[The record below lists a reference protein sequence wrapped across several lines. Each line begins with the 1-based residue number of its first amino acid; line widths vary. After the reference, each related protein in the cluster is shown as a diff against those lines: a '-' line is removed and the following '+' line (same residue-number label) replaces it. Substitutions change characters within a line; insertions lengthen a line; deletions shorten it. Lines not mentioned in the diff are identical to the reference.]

1 MQFCNGFYLTLDN
14 HYIYHYKDHLGN
26 VRLSY
31 TDTNKDGFIQPRQYF
46 QRQCDDISS
55 DPWDIPNC
63 IYIWKPGEIVEVNNY
78 YPFGLL
84 HDYIATTQNAYQ
96 YKYNGKELQE
106 TGMYDY
112 GASMYMPDLGR
123 WGVIDP
129 KAELMRRWSPYNYA
143 FDNPIR
149 FIDPDGRAPKDDHF
163 NKFGR
168 YIGTDNKRTNNVVVH
183 TNSSATNLSH
193 LNGDKGVL
201 LSQLDYSSRGTAKA
215 VSNVVA
221 HYAGQKGLAGTYGV
235 KSIKDPSTL
244 AHTTPQKSVY
254 FNSKALS
261 AGNLNDAYD
270 IRSVLDHEAGKTGH
284 KNEHIVPYTYLAHAK
299 VYLGQSK
306 TSDYGKSTLDN
317 QNSVAAGFV
326 QRLWNAYKQDEI
338 SWEGMNPY
346 LNDFNKNNT
355 GGVQVFPIGGYEG
368 EPMQLIIQNG
378 SFKSEP
384 KTLKKMTNP
393 HD

>member
-1 MQFCNGFYLTLDN
+1 MKHEGYNNLA
-14 HYIYHYKDHLGN
+14 GN
-26 VRLSY
+26 STY
-31 TDTNKDGFIQPRQYF
+31 N
-46 QRQCDDISS
+46 
-55 DPWDIPNC
+55 
-63 IYIWKPGEIVEVNNY
+63 
-78 YPFGLL
+78 
-84 HDYIATTQNAYQ
+84 

-112 GASMYMPDLGR
+112 GARFYMPDLGR
-123 WGVIDP
+123 WGVVDP
-129 KAELMRRWSPYNYA
+129 LAEKMRRWSPYNYA

-163 NKFGR
+163 NKYGR
-168 YIGTDNKRTNNVVVH
+168 YIGTDDKKTNNVIVH
-183 TNSSATNLSH
+183 TSSSATKLSQ
-193 LNGDKGVL
+193 LNGDKGVK
-201 LSQLDYSSRGTAKA
+201 LSQLDYNSRGTAKA
-215 VSNVVA
+215 VSNVIA
-221 HYAGQKGLAGTYGV
+221 HYAGAKGLAGIYGV
-235 KSIKDPSTL
+235 KSINDPSTL

-270 IRSVLDHEAGKTGH
+270 IRSVLDHEAGKAGH
-284 KNEHIVPYTYLAHAK
+284 KNENIVPYTYLAHAK

-306 TSDYGKSTLDN
+306 TSDYEKSTLVN

-384 KTLKKMTNP
+384 KTLEKMTSP

>member
-1 MQFCNGFYLTLDN
+1 MFKGLHNQNCS
-14 HYIYHYKDHLGN
+14 
-26 VRLSY
+26 LSERF
-31 TDTNKDGFIQPRQYF
+31 TG
-46 QRQCDDISS
+46 DI
-55 DPWDIPNC
+55 
-63 IYIWKPGEIVEVNNY
+63 V
-78 YPFGLL
+78 
-84 HDYIATTQNAYQ
+84 
-96 YKYNGKELQE
+96 
-106 TGMYDY
+106 
-112 GASMYMPDLGR
+112 
-123 WGVIDP
+123 
-129 KAELMRRWSPYNYA
+129 
-143 FDNPIR
+143 
-149 FIDPDGRAPKDDHF
+149 
-163 NKFGR
+163 
-168 YIGTDNKRTNNVVVH
+168 
-183 TNSSATNLSH
+183 
-193 LNGDKGVL
+193 
-201 LSQLDYSSRGTAKA
+201 KA
-215 VSNVVA
+215 VSNVIA

-270 IRSVLDHEAGKTGH
+270 IRSVLDHEAGKAGH
-284 KNEHIVPYTYLAHAK
+284 KNENIVPYTYLAHAK

-306 TSDYGKSTLDN
+306 TSDYGKSTLGN
-317 QNSVAAGFV
+317 QNSVASGFV

-355 GGVQVFPIGGYEG
+355 GGVKVFPIGGYEG

-384 KTLKKMTNP
+384 KILEKMTSP